1 MSRKTPVW
9 IAVTGSTAVFL
20 LAALSF
26 ACTSGWCHSSAP
38 GNNGGADAVL
48 LAALSF
54 AGASGWCQP
63 GWCRIK
69 SFAMPRHITIGRI
82 PHGDEP
88 LAYLLTW
95 TTYGTWLPGD
105 ERGWVE
111 KPGQFREPDIERQR
125 QALMRMTESA
135 IVLDAE
141 QRAIVESVIK
151 KHCEIRKW
159 TLHAAGCRTNHV
171 HVVVTADRHPD
182 VILDQL
188 KSWCTRRLKEDQRTR
203 HPQ

>member
-1 MSRKTPVW
+1 
-9 IAVTGSTAVFL
+9 
-20 LAALSF
+20 
-26 ACTSGWCHSSAP
+26 
-38 GNNGGADAVL
+38 
-48 LAALSF
+48 
-54 AGASGWCQP
+54 
-63 GWCRIK
+63 
-69 SFAMPRHITIGRI
+69 MPRHTTIGRI
-82 PHGDEP
+82 SHGDDP

-105 ERGWVE
+105 DRGWVE

-141 QRAIVESVIK
+141 QRAIVESVIRR
-151 KHCEIRKW
+151 HCEIRKW
-159 TLHAAGCRTNHV
+159 TLHAVQCRTNHV

-188 KSWCTRRLKEDQRTR
+188 KSWCTRLLKEEQKKRCPTEPTRSNWWTQRGSKQSINDEDGLAR
-203 HPQ
+203 ANAYVLEGQ